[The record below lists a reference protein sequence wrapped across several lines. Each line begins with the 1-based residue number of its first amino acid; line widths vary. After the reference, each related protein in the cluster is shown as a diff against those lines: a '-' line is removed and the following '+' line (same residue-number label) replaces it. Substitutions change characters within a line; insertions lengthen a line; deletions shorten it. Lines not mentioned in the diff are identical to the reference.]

1 MATVV
6 QEHLSEETA
15 FLKQEV
21 FSQEA
26 NDDVFEDAESCKTT
40 VIPPSSSPPSLD
52 PLADTYRVKIK
63 LCTSKVL

>member
-40 VIPPSSSPPSLD
+40 VIPPSSPSLD